1 MGAAALPPPGGGGP
15 PGGPPQGGTPFPSP
29 AAAQPG
35 GNMAL
40 MEKIRAIV
48 SIARQIA
55 QDVPGAFD
63 EVRQIN
69 DAVGRLQQKV
79 IQQQG
84 PAEPAA
90 PPV

>member
-1 MGAAALPPPGGGGP
+1 MGAAALPPPGGP
-15 PGGPPQGGTPFPSP
+15 PGGESPGGTPFPSP
-29 AAAQPG
+29 APAQPG

-40 MEKIRAIV
+40 LEKVRAIV

-55 QDVPGAFD
+55 QEVPGAFD

-69 DAVGRLQQKV
+69 EAVGRLQSKM

>member
-1 MGAAALPPPGGGGP
+1 MGAAALPPPGA
-15 PGGPPQGGTPFPSP
+15 PGGEGPGGTPFPSP
-29 AAAQPG
+29 APAQPG

-55 QDVPGAFD
+55 QEVPGSFN

-69 DAVGRLQQKV
+69 EAVGQLQQKV